1 MSDHGI
7 HKTLIEE
14 GSVDSLPCHEV
25 DEVLEGAL
33 ELVVGALSQIFKY
46 MVCFVLRE
54 YDLKLLKD
62 LLDSLVVNE
71 LVWHVLKDFEDNGL
85 ESGVLLLQAV
95 LNLLI

>member
-1 MSDHGI
+1 
-7 HKTLIEE
+7 
-14 GSVDSLPCHEV
+14 
-25 DEVLEGAL
+25 
-33 ELVVGALSQIFKY
+33 

-85 ESGVLLLQAV
+85 ESGVLLLQAI